1 MTILDEI
8 AEYKRTFVAECQ
20 RRVPLEEIR
29 RRAGEREPTRDFA
42 GALRASGM
50 SVIAEI
56 KRQSPSKG
64 VIRTVVEPVQV
75 ARIYETNGARAISIL
90 TDEQYFGG
98 SLKDFG
104 AVRDAVNLPLL
115 RKEFVVDA
123 YQIYEA
129 RAAGADAVLLIVSL
143 LTEGTLIDYI
153 SLTGELDLSALVEVH
168 TREELDQALKA
179 DARIIGIN
187 NRNLKTFETNL
198 ETTFDLA
205 RDIPKD
211 RIIVSE
217 SGIQSGADIVRLQT
231 AGVDAVLVGEAL
243 MRKEDIGRALR
254 TLIGV
259 ERSGGDQAQFDPEV
273 A

>member
-8 AEYKRTFVAECQ
+8 AEYKRTFVVECK
-20 RRVPLEEIR
+20 RRVPLEGIR
-29 RRAGEREPTRDFA
+29 TSAEKQGPTRDFV
-42 GALRASGM
+42 GTLKASGM

-64 VIRTVVEPVQV
+64 VIRTDADPAEV
-75 ARIYETNGARAISIL
+75 ARIYETNGARAISVL
-90 TDEQYFGG
+90 TDERYFGG
-98 SLKDFG
+98 SLKDLG

-143 LTEGTLIDYI
+143 LTNEALMDYI
-153 SLTGELDLSALVEVH
+153 SLTGELGLAALVEVH
-168 TREELDQALKA
+168 TREELEQASKA

-187 NRNLKTFETNL
+187 NRNLRTFETNL
-198 ETTFDLA
+198 KTTFDLA

-211 RIIVSE
+211 RITVSE
-217 SGIQSGADIVRLQT
+217 SGIQSGADIVHLQT

-243 MRKEDIGRALR
+243 MRKEDIGGALRALVGMGR
-254 TLIGV
+254 L
-259 ERSGGDQAQFDPEV
+259 GG
-273 A
+273 

>member
-8 AEYKRTFVAECQ
+8 AEYKRTFVAQCK
-20 RRVPLEEIR
+20 RRMPLEEIR
-29 RRAGEREPTRDFA
+29 RHAGEREPTRDFA
-42 GALRASGM
+42 DALRASGM

-64 VIRTVVEPVQV
+64 VIRTDVDPVEV
-75 ARIYETNGARAISIL
+75 ARIYMRNGARAISVL
-90 TDEQYFGG
+90 TDERYFGG
-98 SLKDFG
+98 SLKDLS
-104 AVRDAVNLPLL
+104 AARDAVHLPLL

-143 LTEGTLIDYI
+143 LTKEALSDYI
-153 SLTGELDLSALVEVH
+153 SLIGELGLSALVEVH
-168 TREELDQALKA
+168 TGQELEQALKA

-187 NRNLKTFETNL
+187 NRNLKTFKTDL
-198 ETTFDLA
+198 KTTFELV
-205 RDIPKD
+205 RDIPKG

-217 SGIQSGADIVRLQT
+217 SGIQSGADIVRLQE

-243 MRKEDIGRALR
+243 MRKEDIGGALKA
-254 TLIGV
+254 LIG
-259 ERSGGDQAQFDPEV
+259 GG
-273 A
+273 

>member
-8 AEYKRTFVAECQ
+8 AQYKRTFVAECKQ
-20 RRVPLEEIR
+20 RAPLEDIR
-29 RRAGEREPTRDFA
+29 ASAEKRKPTRDFA
-42 GALRASGM
+42 KALMASGM

-64 VIRTVVEPVQV
+64 LIRADVDPAAV
-75 ARIYETNGARAISIL
+75 ARIYQTHGARAISVL
-90 TDEQYFGG
+90 TDERYFGG
-98 SLKDFG
+98 SLVDLC

-123 YQIYEA
+123 YQLYEA

-143 LTEGTLIDYI
+143 LTKEALSDYI
-153 SLTGELDLSALVEVH
+153 SLTGELGLSALVEVH
-168 TREELDQALKA
+168 TREELEQAIDA

-187 NRNLKTFETNL
+187 NRNLKTFETDL
-198 ETTFDLA
+198 KTTFDLV

-231 AGVDAVLVGEAL
+231 AGVDAVLVGKAL
-243 MRKEDIGRALR
+243 MRKEDIGGALR
-254 TLIGV
+254 GLIG
-259 ERSGGDQAQFDPEV
+259 GG
-273 A
+273 